1 MIGGPMME
9 KQKSVIVLR
18 QRKEK
23 AHEGISDRCVNAEDI
38 VRNSIYRNVKKLERE
53 ETIVANHSN
62 VRGKNGIESEEG
74 PKQNAH
80 SATGQLFTSEM
91 LQKEFDYYMA
101 QKLLEKLRE
110 AELISEGELDK
121 ITAKNRQSFS
131 PYLAR
136 IMP

>member
-1 MIGGPMME
+1 MQVTKITAGFQNQTVE
-9 KQKSVIVLR
+9 KKR
-18 QRKEK
+18 FT
-23 AHEGISDRCVNAEDI
+23 DAE
-38 VRNSIYRNVKKLERE
+38 
-53 ETIVANHSN
+53 
-62 VRGKNGIESEEG
+62 
-74 PKQNAH
+74 
-80 SATGQLFTSEM
+80 

-110 AELISEGELDK
+110 AELISEGKLDK

>member
-1 MIGGPMME
+1 ME

-23 AHEGISDRCVNAEDI
+23 AHEGIADGFVKAEDI
-38 VRNSIYRNVKKLERE
+38 VKNSIYRNVKKLETG
-53 ETIVANHSN
+53 ETIVANHSKE
-62 VRGKNGIESEEG
+62 RGKKGIESGEG
-74 PKQNAH
+74 PEKNVH
-80 SATGQLFTSEM
+80 SVAGQLFTSEM

-101 QKLLEKLRE
+101 QKLLENLRE
-110 AELISEGELDK
+110 AGLITKEEMDK

>member
-1 MIGGPMME
+1 ME

-23 AHEGISDRCVNAEDI
+23 AHEGISDGFVKAEDI
-38 VRNSIYRNVKKLERE
+38 VKSSIYRNVKKLETG
-53 ETIVANHSN
+53 ETIVANHSK
-62 VRGKNGIESEEG
+62 VRREKGVESGEG
-74 PKQNAH
+74 PEKNVH
-80 SATGQLFTSEM
+80 SVAGQLFTSEM

-101 QKLLEKLRE
+101 QKLLENLRE
-110 AELISEGELDK
+110 ADLITKEELDK